1 MSWEGWQPQSWDDN
15 RSRGNEGGWNEG
27 GRNWNWNEGGWNEFW
42 WEELERRRELA
53 LERRWEELAPSQ
65 SHGRIPVAPQQR
77 RTTTGSDLQYAAP
90 APAAV
95 AEPAPKAPPP
105 AATTS
110 PAAAPA
116 AVAEPAPAAP
126 PPAPAPAAPPPPPQA
141 VKVYDLEFFRSYRNF
156 TAKWPQHSAALKF
169 FRKKLQQD
177 GLNELMFDG
186 TEEIARIIHPAG
198 TAYHFD
204 ESVMF
209 HWDWVGMIAQ
219 LADESLVTLLQ
230 SQDGANRSRGIVA
243 CGIKM
248 MPRYSHQLQ
257 CAQGVRGGPVQHVWD
272 FVLEHEDGS
281 TTSLHPQ
288 WSKTKVACTFAESP
302 VDFEVPRS
310 GPGGTSGRGTFN
322 QFKNKHID
330 Q

>member
-1 MSWEGWQPQSWDDN
+1 
-15 RSRGNEGGWNEG
+15 
-27 GRNWNWNEGGWNEFW
+27 
-42 WEELERRRELA
+42 
-53 LERRWEELAPSQ
+53 
-65 SHGRIPVAPQQR
+65 
-77 RTTTGSDLQYAAP
+77 
-90 APAAV
+90 
-95 AEPAPKAPPP
+95 
-105 AATTS
+105 
-110 PAAAPA
+110 
-116 AVAEPAPAAP
+116 
-126 PPAPAPAAPPPPPQA
+126 
-141 VKVYDLEFFRSYRNF
+141 
-156 TAKWPQHSAALKF
+156 
-169 FRKKLQQD
+169 
-177 GLNELMFDG
+177 MFDG

-310 GPGGTSGRGTFN
+310 GPGGTSGPGTFN

-330 Q
+330 QWLKFDAQKKPPTPAVAEPTATKAKPIATKAPPPAVAEPKEGQPSAKAAAGDFQAPPPARPPPLP